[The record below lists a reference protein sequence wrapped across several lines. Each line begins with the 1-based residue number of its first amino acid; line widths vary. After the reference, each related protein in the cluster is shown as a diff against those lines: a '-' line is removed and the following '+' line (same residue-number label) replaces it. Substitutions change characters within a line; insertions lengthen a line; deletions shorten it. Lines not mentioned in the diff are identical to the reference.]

1 MEIIARYNKAILF
14 EGVSFMKKEK
24 RQRLIKQLVK
34 EYEIDTQ
41 EKLVELL
48 EVEGVVATQATI
60 SRDIREL
67 NLIKVT
73 SSNRLTIYKVFSE
86 DSLQTDMKLKKKLK
100 EVVVKVDCVEQLM
113 IIKTLPGNAHVI
125 GVLLDSLDWKEK
137 VGCICGN
144 DTCLVISQSQS
155 DRKILEERLRL
166 IM

>member
-1 MEIIARYNKAILF
+1 M
-14 EGVSFMKKEK
+14 SFMKKEK
-24 RQRLIKQLVK
+24 RQRLIKQLIR
-34 EYEIDTQ
+34 ECEIDTQ

-48 EVEGVVATQATI
+48 EEHGVVVTQATI

-67 NLIKVT
+67 NLIKVA
-73 SSNRLTIYKVFSE
+73 SASGLTIYKIFSE

-100 EVVVKVDCVEQLM
+100 EVVVKIDCVEQLT

-144 DTCLVISQSQS
+144 DTCLVISRSQS
-155 DRKILEERLRL
+155 DRKVLEERLKL

>member
-1 MEIIARYNKAILF
+1 MR
-14 EGVSFMKKEK
+14 KEK
-24 RQRLIKQLVK
+24 RQRLIKQAVR
-34 EYEIDTQ
+34 EHEIATQ

-48 EVEGVVATQATI
+48 AKKGEIVTQATI

-67 NLIKVT
+67 NIIKTV
-73 SSNRLTIYKVFSE
+73 SSNGLTIYKNFTG
-86 DSLQTDMKLKKKLK
+86 DNIQTDMMLKKKLR
-100 EVVVKVDCVEQLM
+100 EVVVKVDYINQLT

-144 DTCLVISQSQS
+144 DTCLVISKSQS
-155 DRKILEERLRL
+155 DREVLEQRLKL

>member
-1 MEIIARYNKAILF
+1 MR
-14 EGVSFMKKEK
+14 KEK
-24 RQRLIKQLVK
+24 RQRLIKQAVR
-34 EYEIDTQ
+34 EHEIDTQ

-48 EVEGVVATQATI
+48 AKKGAIVTQATI

-67 NLIKVT
+67 NIIKTV
-73 SSNRLTIYKVFSE
+73 SSNGLTIYKNFTG
-86 DSLQTDMKLKKKLK
+86 DSIQTDMMLKKKLG
-100 EVVVKVDCVEQLM
+100 EVVVKVDYINQLT

-144 DTCLVISQSQS
+144 DTCLVISKSQS
-155 DRKILEERLRL
+155 DREVLEERLKL

>member
-1 MEIIARYNKAILF
+1 MR
-14 EGVSFMKKEK
+14 KEK
-24 RQRLIKQLVK
+24 RQRLIKQAVR
-34 EYEIDTQ
+34 EHEIDTQ

-48 EVEGVVATQATI
+48 AKKGEIVTQATI

-67 NLIKVT
+67 NIIKTV
-73 SSNRLTIYKVFSE
+73 SSNGLTIYKNFTG
-86 DSLQTDMKLKKKLK
+86 DSIQTDMMLKKKLG
-100 EVVVKVDCVEQLM
+100 EVVVKVDYINQLT

-144 DTCLVISQSQS
+144 DTCLIISKSQS
-155 DRKILEERLRL
+155 DREVLEERLKL

>member
-1 MEIIARYNKAILF
+1 MR
-14 EGVSFMKKEK
+14 KEK
-24 RQRLIKQLVK
+24 RQRLIKQAVR
-34 EYEIDTQ
+34 EHEIDTQ

-48 EVEGVVATQATI
+48 AKKGTIVTQATI

-67 NLIKVT
+67 NIIKTV
-73 SSNRLTIYKVFSE
+73 SSNGLTIYKNFTG
-86 DSLQTDMKLKKKLK
+86 DSIQTDMMLKKKLR
-100 EVVVKVDCVEQLM
+100 EVVVKIDYINQLT

-144 DTCLVISQSQS
+144 DTCLIISKSQS
-155 DRKILEERLRL
+155 DREVLEERLKL

>member
-1 MEIIARYNKAILF
+1 MR
-14 EGVSFMKKEK
+14 KEK
-24 RQRLIKQLVK
+24 RQRLIKQAVR
-34 EYEIDTQ
+34 EHEIATQ

-48 EVEGVVATQATI
+48 AKKGEIVTQATI

-67 NLIKVT
+67 NIIKTV
-73 SSNRLTIYKVFSE
+73 SANGLTIYKNFTG
-86 DSLQTDMKLKKKLK
+86 DNIQTDMMLKKKLG
-100 EVVVKVDCVEQLM
+100 EVVVKVDYINQLT

-144 DTCLVISQSQS
+144 DTCLVISKSQS
-155 DRKILEERLRL
+155 DREVLEQRLKL

>member
-1 MEIIARYNKAILF
+1 MR
-14 EGVSFMKKEK
+14 KEK
-24 RQRLIKQLVK
+24 RQRLIKQAVR
-34 EYEIDTQ
+34 EHEIDTQ

-48 EVEGVVATQATI
+48 AKKGTIVTQATI

-67 NLIKVT
+67 NIIKTV
-73 SSNRLTIYKVFSE
+73 SSNGLTIYKNFTG
-86 DSLQTDMKLKKKLK
+86 DSIQTDMILKKKLR
-100 EVVVKVDCVEQLM
+100 EVVVKIDYINQLT

-144 DTCLVISQSQS
+144 DTCLIISKSQL
-155 DRKILEERLRL
+155 DREVLEARLKL

>member
-1 MEIIARYNKAILF
+1 MR
-14 EGVSFMKKEK
+14 KEK
-24 RQRLIKQLVK
+24 RQRLIKQAVR
-34 EYEIDTQ
+34 EHEIDTQ

-48 EVEGVVATQATI
+48 AKKGAIVTQATI

-67 NLIKVT
+67 NIIKTV
-73 SSNRLTIYKVFSE
+73 SSNGLTIYKNFTG
-86 DSLQTDMKLKKKLK
+86 DSIQTDMMLKKKLG
-100 EVVVKVDCVEQLM
+100 EVVVKVDYINQLT

-144 DTCLVISQSQS
+144 DTCLIISKSQS
-155 DRKILEERLRL
+155 DREVLEERLKL

>member
-1 MEIIARYNKAILF
+1 MR
-14 EGVSFMKKEK
+14 KEK
-24 RQRLIKQLVK
+24 RQRLIKQAVR
-34 EYEIDTQ
+34 EHEIDTQ

-48 EVEGVVATQATI
+48 AKKGTIVTQATI

-67 NLIKVT
+67 NIIKTV
-73 SSNRLTIYKVFSE
+73 SSNGLTIYKNFTG
-86 DSLQTDMKLKKKLK
+86 DIIQTDMMLKKKLR
-100 EVVVKVDCVEQLM
+100 EVVVKIDYINQLT

-144 DTCLVISQSQS
+144 DTCLIISKSQL
-155 DRKILEERLRL
+155 DREVLEARLKL

>member
-1 MEIIARYNKAILF
+1 MR
-14 EGVSFMKKEK
+14 KEK
-24 RQRLIKQLVK
+24 RQRLIKQAVR

-48 EVEGVVATQATI
+48 AKKGEIVTQATI

-67 NLIKVT
+67 NIIKTV
-73 SSNRLTIYKVFSE
+73 SSNGLTIYKNFTG
-86 DSLQTDMKLKKKLK
+86 DNIQTDMMLKKKLG
-100 EVVVKVDCVEQLM
+100 EVVVKIDYINQLT

-125 GVLLDSLDWKEK
+125 GVLLDSVEWKEK

-144 DTCLVISQSQS
+144 DTCLVISKSQS
-155 DRKILEERLRL
+155 DREILEERLKL

>member
-1 MEIIARYNKAILF
+1 MR
-14 EGVSFMKKEK
+14 KEE
-24 RQRLIKQLVK
+24 RQRLIKQAVG
-34 EYEIDTQ
+34 EHEIDTQ

-48 EVEGVVATQATI
+48 AKKGEIVTQATI

-67 NLIKVT
+67 NIIKTV
-73 SSNRLTIYKVFSE
+73 SVNGLTIYKNFTG
-86 DSLQTDMKLKKKLK
+86 DNIQTDMMLKKKLG
-100 EVVVKVDCVEQLM
+100 EVVVKVDYINQLT

-144 DTCLVISQSQS
+144 DTCLVISKSQS
-155 DRKILEERLRL
+155 DREVLEQRLKL

>member
-1 MEIIARYNKAILF
+1 MR
-14 EGVSFMKKEK
+14 KEK
-24 RQRLIKQLVK
+24 RQRLIKQVVR
-34 EYEIDTQ
+34 EHEIDTQ

-48 EVEGVVATQATI
+48 AKKGEIVTQATI

-67 NLIKVT
+67 NIIKTV
-73 SSNRLTIYKVFSE
+73 SSNGLTIYKNFTG
-86 DSLQTDMKLKKKLK
+86 DNIQTDMMLKKKLG
-100 EVVVKVDCVEQLM
+100 EVVVKVDYINQLT

-144 DTCLVISQSQS
+144 DTCLVISKSQS
-155 DRKILEERLRL
+155 DREILEERLKL

>member
-1 MEIIARYNKAILF
+1 
-14 EGVSFMKKEK
+14 MKKEK

-48 EVEGVVATQATI
+48 EEHGVLVTQATI

-73 SSNRLTIYKVFSE
+73 SSRGLTIYKVFSE
-86 DSLQTDMKLKKKLK
+86 DSLQTDMKLKKKLR
-100 EVVVKVDCVEQLM
+100 EVVIRVDYVDQLTV
-113 IIKTLPGNAHVI
+113 IKTLPGNAHVI
-125 GVLLDSLDWKEK
+125 GALLDSLDWKEK

-144 DTCLVISQSQS
+144 DTCLVISRSES
-155 DRKILEERLRL
+155 DRKVLEERLKL

>member
-1 MEIIARYNKAILF
+1 MR
-14 EGVSFMKKEK
+14 KEK
-24 RQRLIKQLVK
+24 RQRLIKQAVR

-48 EVEGVVATQATI
+48 AKKGEIVTQATI

-67 NLIKVT
+67 NIIKTV
-73 SSNRLTIYKVFSE
+73 SSDGLTIYKNFTG
-86 DSLQTDMKLKKKLK
+86 DSIQTDMMLKKKLG
-100 EVVVKVDCVEQLM
+100 EVVVKVDYINQLT

-144 DTCLVISQSQS
+144 DTCLIISKSQS
-155 DRKILEERLRL
+155 DREVLEERLKL

>member
-1 MEIIARYNKAILF
+1 MR
-14 EGVSFMKKEK
+14 KEK
-24 RQRLIKQLVK
+24 RQRLIKQAVR
-34 EYEIDTQ
+34 EHEIDTQ

-48 EVEGVVATQATI
+48 AKKGEIVTQATN

-67 NLIKVT
+67 NIIKTV
-73 SSNRLTIYKVFSE
+73 SSNGLTIYKNFTG
-86 DSLQTDMKLKKKLK
+86 DNIQTDMMLKKKLG
-100 EVVVKVDCVEQLM
+100 EVVVKVNYINQLT

-144 DTCLVISQSQS
+144 DTCLVISKSQS
-155 DRKILEERLRL
+155 DREVLEQRLKL

>member
-1 MEIIARYNKAILF
+1 MR
-14 EGVSFMKKEK
+14 KEK
-24 RQRLIKQLVK
+24 RQRLIKQAVR
-34 EYEIDTQ
+34 EHEIDTQ

-48 EVEGVVATQATI
+48 AKKGTIVTQATI

-67 NLIKVT
+67 NIIKTV
-73 SSNRLTIYKVFSE
+73 SSNGLTIYKNFTG
-86 DSLQTDMKLKKKLK
+86 DSIQTDMMLKKKLR
-100 EVVVKVDCVEQLM
+100 EVVVKIDYINQLT

-144 DTCLVISQSQS
+144 DTCLIISKSQS
-155 DRKILEERLRL
+155 DREILEERLKL

>member
-1 MEIIARYNKAILF
+1 MR
-14 EGVSFMKKEK
+14 KEK
-24 RQRLIKQLVK
+24 RQRLIKQVVR
-34 EYEIDTQ
+34 EHEIDTQ

-48 EVEGVVATQATI
+48 AKKGEIVTQATI

-67 NLIKVT
+67 NIIKTV
-73 SSNRLTIYKVFSE
+73 SSDGLTIYKNFTG
-86 DSLQTDMKLKKKLK
+86 DSIQTDMMLKKKLG
-100 EVVVKVDCVEQLM
+100 EVVVKIDYINQLT

-144 DTCLVISQSQS
+144 DTCLIISKSQS
-155 DRKILEERLRL
+155 DREVLEERLKL